1 MEWTTDVPEGAD
13 VLILRCTAEL
23 KAVQVILSAEL
34 TPREARALAE
44 ALEDAASEVEA
55 SSTP

>member
-1 MEWTTDVPEGAD
+1 M
-13 VLILRCTAEL
+13 LILRCTAEL